1 MPLAKVLFTASL
13 SLICA
18 QVVSA
23 APPRLPGTILEDLQA
38 TAAECADAGGVAQTG
53 NAVKRAD
60 LNADGKE
67 DYILDVGSIQCEGA
81 ASIYGDR
88 DKSVTVYVGDGTGG
102 ARNAFREWA
111 YEAKLEGSGAATK
124 LWLTVM
130 GSACGKKPAK
140 DFASE
145 TFCDRPV
152 VWNPKSQLFEFAP
165 VSTVRL
171 IQ

>member
-1 MPLAKVLFTASL
+1 MPRIRILTASL
-13 SLICA
+13 ALISTHA
-18 QVVSA
+18 VYA
-23 APPRLPGTILEDLQA
+23 APPRLPGTVLADLRA
-38 TAAECADAGGVAQTG
+38 AAAECTDAGGVAQTG

-67 DYILDVGSIQCEGA
+67 DYVLDVGSIQCEGA

-88 DKSVTVYVGDGTGG
+88 DKSVTVYVGDGAGG

-111 YEAKLEGSGAATK
+111 YEVRLEGAGAATK

-130 GSACGKKPAK
+130 GSNCGKKLAK

-152 VWNPKSQLFEFAP
+152 VWNPKAQNFEFAP
-165 VSTVRL
+165 VSSVRL

>member
-1 MPLAKVLFTASL
+1 MPRTRVLITASL

-23 APPRLPGTILEDLQA
+23 APPRLPGAVLEDLKA
-38 TAAECADAGGVAQTG
+38 TAAECTDAGGVAQTG

-81 ASIYGDR
+81 AGIYGDR
-88 DKSVTVYVGDGTGG
+88 DKGVTVYVGDGAGG

-111 YEAKLEGSGAATK
+111 YEAKLEGTGAATK

-130 GSACGKKPAK
+130 GTNCGRKPAK

-152 VWNPKSQLFEFAP
+152 VWNAKSQNFEFAP
-165 VSTVRL
+165 VSAVRL

>member
-1 MPLAKVLFTASL
+1 MPEVKVLTAAL
-13 SLICA
+13 VLTCA
-18 QVVSA
+18 QAAFAA
-23 APPRLPGTILEDLQA
+23 APSLPGTVQADLKA
-38 TAAECADAGGVAQTG
+38 MAAECTDAGGTAQTG

-60 LNADGKE
+60 LNGDGKE
-67 DYILDVGSIQCEGA
+67 DYILDVGSIQCDGA

-88 DKSVTVYVGDGTGG
+88 DKSVTVYVGDGAGG
-102 ARNAFREWA
+102 ARSAFNEWA
-111 YEAKLEGSGAATK
+111 YEAKLEGTGPATK

-130 GSACGKKPAK
+130 GSNCGRKPAK

-152 VWNPKSQLFEFAP
+152 VWNPKTQKFEFGS

>member
-1 MPLAKVLFTASL
+1 MPRIKTLTASL
-13 SLICA
+13 ALIGA
-18 QVVSA
+18 HAVLA
-23 APPRLPGTILEDLQA
+23 APPRLPGTVLQDLKA
-38 TAAECADAGGVAQTG
+38 TAAECTDAGGVAQTA

-67 DYILDVGSIQCEGA
+67 DYILDVGSIQCDGA

-88 DKSVTVYVGDGTGG
+88 DKSITVYVGDGAGG
-102 ARNAFREWA
+102 ARSAFKEWA
-111 YEAKLEGSGAATK
+111 YEAKLEGTGAATK

-130 GSACGKKPAK
+130 GTNCGKKPAK

-152 VWNPKSQLFEFAP
+152 VWNAKAQNFEFAP